1 MKKRKDGRYQSSVTI
16 TDPLTNEKKRIYVY
30 GYTEA
35 ELIREKERV
44 KRNNH
49 TSFDNITFNLW
60 IDEWL
65 KIRKEEI
72 APSTYYNYVFLI
84 NKYILPNLKNINLS
98 KITPSTIR
106 NILRNISGSRTKQY
120 TYVLLKAILGQAY
133 KDDLIKKNPCIA
145 VNPPKYKAKEKQ
157 IISDYEFK
165 KLLQYA
171 ELPIR
176 NLFILAYYT
185 GIRRGEI
192 SALKWE
198 NIDWD
203 TNTIKIATAIKIA
216 AKGNLI
222 STPKTENSTREIL
235 VSKNVI
241 NVLKQQLLIQKER
254 YLKHGDK
261 LTKNDFIF
269 TSLKDKNY
277 KKMLTPMNI
286 TTIFNKIK
294 SLAEIK
300 SNITFHS
307 FRHTHATCLVEAN
320 LPIKAIQA
328 RLGHATAGFTLTTY
342 AHNTLKMQKE
352 IVGFLDNKAKSMSN

>member
-44 KRNNH
+44 KRNNN

-60 IDEWL
+60 LDEWL

-72 APSTYYNYVFLI
+72 APSTYYNYVYLI
-84 NKYILPNLKNINLS
+84 NKYILPNLNNINLN
-98 KITPSTIR
+98 KITPATIR
-106 NILRNISGSRTKQY
+106 NVLRNINGSRTKQY
-120 TYVLLKAILGQAY
+120 TYVLIKAILGQAY

-145 VNPPKYKAKEKQ
+145 VNPPKYKAKEKH

-192 SALKWE
+192 SALKWK

-203 TNTIKIATAIKIA
+203 ANTIKIVNAIKIV
-216 AKGNLI
+216 
-222 STPKTENSTREIL
+222 ENR
-235 VSKNVI
+235 K
-241 NVLKQQLLIQKER
+241 
-254 YLKHGDK
+254 
-261 LTKNDFIF
+261 
-269 TSLKDKNY
+269 
-277 KKMLTPMNI
+277 
-286 TTIFNKIK
+286 
-294 SLAEIK
+294 
-300 SNITFHS
+300 
-307 FRHTHATCLVEAN
+307 
-320 LPIKAIQA
+320 
-328 RLGHATAGFTLTTY
+328 
-342 AHNTLKMQKE
+342 
-352 IVGFLDNKAKSMSN
+352 